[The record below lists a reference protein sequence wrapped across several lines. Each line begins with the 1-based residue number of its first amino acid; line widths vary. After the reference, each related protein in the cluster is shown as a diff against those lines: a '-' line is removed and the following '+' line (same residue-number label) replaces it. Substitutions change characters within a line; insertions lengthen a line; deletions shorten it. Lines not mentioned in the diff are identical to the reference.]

1 MGYTYDTDNI
11 FAKIL
16 RGEIPNNTMAESD
29 HALAFHDISP
39 QAPVHVLVIPKGPYV
54 SHDHFAASAS
64 EAEIA
69 DFTRLVGRIC
79 DDLGV
84 SPGGGGGG
92 YRLIINTGHAGV
104 QEVPHYHVHILGG
117 RVLGRMVARV
127 Q

>member
-54 SHDHFAASAS
+54 RTIILRPARARP
-64 EAEIA
+64 
-69 DFTRLVGRIC
+69 RLPI
-79 DDLGV
+79 
-84 SPGGGGGG
+84 SPVWSGGL
-92 YRLIINTGHAGV
+92 R
-104 QEVPHYHVHILGG
+104 
-117 RVLGRMVARV
+117 
-127 Q
+127 